1 MLPRFRSFYGKV
13 IIFILVA
20 LCFVLYLK
28 VQPNPSDDY
37 LVPGGAAGRARP
49 AVASALRSRAHENE
63 ILAEHELRAS
73 ATQSPYEHSI
83 QLDLQKQQQQLGN
96 DGAAVHLKGIA
107 KVRGEKIYKKI
118 ALNEELSEQLSYNRT
133 VGDHR
138 NPLCKQQQYDDPSTL
153 PTASVVII
161 FYNEPYSV
169 LVRTVHSTLNTC
181 NQQALQE
188 IILVDDGSDNVEL
201 GGKLDH
207 YVRTRLPSGK
217 VTILRLKNR

>member
-28 VQPNPSDDY
+28 VQPNPSEEY
-37 LVPGGAAGRARP
+37 LVPGGGRARP

-63 ILAEHELRAS
+63 ILSERELRP

-83 QLDLQKQQQQLGN
+83 QLDLQKQQKDLGN
-96 DGAAVHLKGIA
+96 EGVAVRLKGIA
-107 KVRGEKIYKKI
+107 KARGEKIYKKI

-188 IILVDDGSDNVEL
+188 IILVDDGSDNAEL

>member
-28 VQPNPSDDY
+28 VQPNPSEEY
-37 LVPGGAAGRARP
+37 LVPGGGRARP

-63 ILAEHELRAS
+63 ILAEHELRP

-83 QLDLQKQQQQLGN
+83 QLDLQKQQKDLGN
-96 DGAAVHLKGIA
+96 EGVAVHLKGIA
-107 KVRGEKIYKKI
+107 KARGEKIYKKI

-181 NQQALQE
+181 NPQALQE

>member
-13 IIFILVA
+13 IIFVLVA
-20 LCFVLYLK
+20 LCFILYLR
-28 VQPNPSDDY
+28 VQPSNSEDY
-37 LVPGGAAGRARP
+37 LVPNGGSRARP
-49 AVASALRSRAHENE
+49 AVAYALHSRIHDQHLSENE
-63 ILAEHELRAS
+63 IRP

-83 QLDLQKQQQQLGN
+83 QLDLQKQVKDLGN
-96 DGAAVHLKGIA
+96 EGSAVHLKGAA
-107 KVRGEKIYKKI
+107 KIRGEKIYKKI

-138 NPLCKQQQYDDPSTL
+138 NPLCKKQEYDDPSTL

-181 NQQALQE
+181 NQQALKE
-188 IILVDDGSDNVEL
+188 IILVDDGSDNTEL
-201 GGKLDH
+201 GRKLDH
-207 YVRTRLPSGK
+207 YVSTRLPPGK